1 MTSVNLPAVVIRVF
15 TVNSASMRRTSA
27 TLSPARTEALALT
40 VWAPTA
46 APVQWH
52 TVDRTAR

>member
-15 TVNSASMRRTSA
+15 MVNSASMRRTSA

-40 VWAPTA
+40 VWVPTA
-46 APVQWH
+46 APVP
-52 TVDRTAR
+52 